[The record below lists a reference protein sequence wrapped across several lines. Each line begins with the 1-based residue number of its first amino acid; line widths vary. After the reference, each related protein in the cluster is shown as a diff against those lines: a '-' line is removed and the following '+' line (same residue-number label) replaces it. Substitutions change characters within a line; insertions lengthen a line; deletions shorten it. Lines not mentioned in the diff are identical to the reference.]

1 MVKSDKKKMTLTNST
16 QNKLLQ
22 ERINAVEKQNTAMK
36 LEMNRLNVEVGSRVR
51 ITNNEGLTTL
61 RKENERLKSSVLDL
75 QCKAMGANLVFTG
88 IVEKK
93 DENLENTNN
102 FFYKRH
108 VKN

>member
-61 RKENERLKSSVLDL
+61 RKENERLKSSVI
-75 QCKAMGANLVFTG
+75 FS
-88 IVEKK
+88 
-93 DENLENTNN
+93 
-102 FFYKRH
+102 
-108 VKN
+108 VKQWVKI